1 MSCCHNTG
9 IDCFVLLVTP
19 DKDMRAEF
27 VGPHCPNPS
36 DPAIERSIDVLK
48 ASMRGQVSQTGD
60 MSNEFQLMGHNME
73 YWIELQARA
82 EELNAVKLI
91 EEIAILHAKVSFY
104 ESQLADME
112 RFRKSVG
119 QITTGRT

>member
-1 MSCCHNTG
+1 
-9 IDCFVLLVTP
+9 
-19 DKDMRAEF
+19 
-27 VGPHCPNPS
+27 
-36 DPAIERSIDVLK
+36 
-48 ASMRGQVSQTGD
+48 